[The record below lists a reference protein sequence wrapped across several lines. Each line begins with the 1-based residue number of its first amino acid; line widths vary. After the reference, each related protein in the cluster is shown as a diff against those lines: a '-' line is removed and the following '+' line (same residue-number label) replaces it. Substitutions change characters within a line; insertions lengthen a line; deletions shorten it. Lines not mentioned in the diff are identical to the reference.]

1 MVGADLGGTACDD
14 PGQRVRSKLQPASFA
29 FSQAVACACKGC
41 NFVPGQTRA
50 TPPTGELTYTE
61 YRNDQWHFETDIP
74 SDLIT
79 TSAPQKKKSTGTGMP
94 ALHY

>member
-1 MVGADLGGTACDD
+1 LGANKLYSNQTALLLSATCGGVLTLTTAGADC
-14 PGQRVRSKLQPASFA
+14 PAT
-29 FSQAVACACKGC
+29 
-41 NFVPGQTRA
+41 VPGQTRA